1 MLVDETGARFM
12 ATVPGAELAPRDVVA
27 RAIWRHHAGRASRL
41 SRCARASRASI
52 SPRAFRRSPAL
63 CQAAGIDPATRAD
76 PDPPGGALSHGRHRG
91 GSSKAAARSTGLWAC
106 GEAACT
112 GLHGANRLASNSLLE
127 AAVCGKFVAES
138 IKGTPARTRQSRRSM
153 SCRRCAAIRRRC
165 VPILSRAAGV
175 LRERATL
182 EAAAAALYP
191 LVSDNGAASDAA
203 LVALMIVVAALRREE
218 SRGAHARSDFPQHD
232 RRGMLAA

>member
-1 MLVDETGARFM
+1 MGGVEVDLE
-12 ATVPGAELAPRDVVA
+12 
-27 RAIWRHHAGRASRL
+27 GRS
-41 SRCARASRASI
+41 SI
-52 SPRAFRRSPAL
+52 
-63 CQAAGIDPATRAD
+63 D
-76 PDPPGGALSHGRHRG
+76 
-91 GSSKAAARSTGLWAC
+91 GLWAC

-138 IKGTPARTRQSRRSM
+138 IKGTPAAHSAIPAIDVMPPLRSDPTPV
-153 SCRRCAAIRRRC
+153 R
-165 VPILSRAAGV
+165 PILSRAAGV

-191 LVSDNGAASDAA
+191 LVSDNGPASDAA
-203 LVALMIVVAALRREE
+203 LVGLMIVVAALRREE

-232 RRGMLAA
+232 DAHAWRRTIDLSECLETTRALVPELVA